1 MADYYPVLAR
11 AVAGL
16 DPTSSESR
24 REIYERARKALVQ
37 QLRSLDPPL
46 SESEITRERLSLED
60 AVRRVEA
67 EVRPRHAVAPTPA
80 MATVT
85 APAPAR
91 AEPPVGPP
99 PAPAA
104 TPEPG
109 PMPPVG
115 PPAAPAAPAARIE

>member
-46 SESEITRERLSLED
+46 TESEITRERLSLED
-60 AVRRVEA
+60 AVRRIEA
-67 EVRPRHAVAPTPA
+67 EARPRP
-80 MATVT
+80 T
-85 APAPAR
+85 APAP
-91 AEPPVGPP
+91 G
-99 PAPAA
+99 AA
-104 TPEPG
+104 AVA
-109 PMPPVG
+109 MA
-115 PPAAPAAPAARIE
+115 AAPAIAAKAEAPV